1 MIPGMEPSTIATQ
14 AALKV
19 TFSQIEAVLKDLPVG
34 LLPEVYEYLLEL
46 QSRDAERVPNDALR
60 QAIEDADAGR
70 NVNTY
75 QTVDELFAHI
85 NATE

>member
-1 MIPGMEPSTIATQ
+1 MIPSMEPSTIATQ
-14 AALKV
+14 PA
-19 TFSQIEAVLKDLPVG
+19 F
-34 LLPEVYEYLLEL
+34 
-46 QSRDAERVPNDALR
+46 NDALR